1 MEIYPTQLHPNKNL
15 DKDLHGPDNDNNVK
29 TNTSTHQSDVA
40 ERGKTKVT
48 LSSTALAMLD
58 IDNPQNDKTYEQK
71 TKEYEMAKRQYQE
84 KVNDLPVDY
93 RKMKMLKDR
102 VNEEI
107 KMLKAEVSK
116 IKQSTT
122 LNEEEIKQETSIL
135 EQQIAVKSLVI
146 IEIGQEFSQKLKEQE
161 RSKQISPKSAIDMLN
176 TFNSSPPKAPVNN

>member
-1 MEIYPTQLHPNKNL
+1 MEIYTTQLHPNKNL
-15 DKDLHGPDNDNNVK
+15 DKDLHGPIDNDNNVK

-40 ERGKTKVT
+40 ESGKVKVT

-58 IDNPQNDKTYEQK
+58 IDNPQNDKAYEQK

-102 VNEEI
+102 VNEE
-107 KMLKAEVSK
+107 
-116 IKQSTT
+116 
-122 LNEEEIKQETSIL
+122 EIKQETSIL
-135 EQQIAVKSLVI
+135 EQQIAVKSLII

-161 RSKQISPKSAIDMLN
+161 RSNQISPKSAIDMLN